1 MLPPLGESILSKSVN
16 LSRKF
21 SRLVHPKPVPG
32 MYQTHNSSWMRAG
45 AGEAP
50 VIALL
55 TRHLNPGIAVLTL
68 YVAALTLGQRFTTS
82 YGFLAILTFV
92 LAGQLMTRPQFEV
105 VSRSMMWRRDLGRV
119 LSEWG
124 CVVVLLTLFGLLFQ
138 LAAAYERSVLI
149 TWFVITPFALVLV
162 QETARKVATWRR
174 RFGAIRRRLVI
185 VGATKIGCELA
196 ARLAREPWIGSV
208 DGFFDD
214 RQPARMPREVR
225 SRLLGRFRDLAEYAR
240 RNQVH
245 AIYVCVPIM
254 AQSRIRS
261 LLSDLRDSTASIYIV
276 PDLSA
281 YDLLQARFGEIQGI
295 PLLAVRESPFC
306 GTTGILKRV
315 TDVVLA
321 ATALL
326 CVAPLMLLIA
336 IAIRRSSPGPVIF
349 QQRRYGLDSTEFLVY
364 KFRTMTV
371 CEDNAIQQATRD
383 DPRVTP
389 LGRFLRRSSLDEL
402 PQLFNVLKGNM
413 SLVGPRPH
421 AVAHNEYYRKLVS
434 GYMVRHKVRPG
445 MTGLA
450 QVNGQR
456 GNTGSLQKMSRRVQF
471 DIEYLN
477 NWSIGLDLRILLKTV
492 LVVLRARRAF

>member
-1 MLPPLGESILSKSVN
+1 MSTQVNFGRESSRLPRPKSV
-16 LSRKF
+16 L
-21 SRLVHPKPVPG
+21 G
-32 MYQTHNSSWMRAG
+32 THNTHNPTWMRAG

-55 TRHLNPGIAVLTL
+55 RRHLNPAIAVLTL
-68 YVAALTLGQRFTTS
+68 YAAALSLGQRFTTS

-105 VSRSMMWRRDLGRV
+105 VSRNMVWRDLRRV
-119 LSEWG
+119 STEWG
-124 CVVVLLTLFGLLFQ
+124 CVVILLTMFGWLFQ
-138 LAAAYERSVLI
+138 LAATYQRSVLI
-149 TWFVITPFALVLV
+149 TWFAITPFVLVAV
-162 QETARKVATWRR
+162 QETARKVAAWRR

-185 VGATKIGCELA
+185 AGATKIGCELA
-196 ARLAREPWIGSV
+196 ARLAREPWIGTV

-214 RQPARMPREVR
+214 RRQARMPREVR
-225 SRLLGRFRDLAEYAR
+225 SRLLGRFRDLAEYSR

-245 AIYVCVPIM
+245 AIYVCVPIS
-254 AQSRIRS
+254 AQSRIRA
-261 LLSDLRDSTASIYIV
+261 LLTELRDSTASIYIV

-281 YDLLQARFGEIQGI
+281 YDLLQARFGEIQGL
-295 PLLAVRESPFC
+295 PLVAVRESPFC

-315 TDVVLA
+315 FDLILA
-321 ATALL
+321 TTALL

-336 IAIRRSSPGPVIF
+336 AAIGRSSPGPIIF
-349 QQRRYGLDSTEFLVY
+349 RQRRYGLDGTEFLVY

-371 CEDNAIQQATRD
+371 CEDDAIQQARRN

-402 PQLFNVLKGNM
+402 PQLINVLKGNM

-434 GYMVRHKVRPG
+434 GYMLRHKVRPG

-456 GNTGSLQKMSRRVQF
+456 GETASLQKMSRRVQF
-471 DIEYLN
+471 DMEYLN
-477 NWSIGLDLRILLKTV
+477 NWSVGLDLRILLKTV
-492 LVVLRARRAF
+492 LVVLSARRAL